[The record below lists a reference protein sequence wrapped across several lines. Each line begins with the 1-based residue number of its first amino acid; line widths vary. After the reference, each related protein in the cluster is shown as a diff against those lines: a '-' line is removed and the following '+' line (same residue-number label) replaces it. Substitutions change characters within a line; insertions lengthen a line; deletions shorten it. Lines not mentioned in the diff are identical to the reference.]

1 MQQSKADRLTGA
13 LQSFLGSSPDVEA
26 VAIVSFDGLV
36 MAAALPDELEEDRI
50 GAMSAA
56 LLGLGEQAVRG
67 LGCGQL
73 NQLFVEGDEGF
84 VFLMS
89 ARDQAVLAAVTSRAA
104 KVGFV
109 LFEMRRAAEAVG
121 LLLEHDE
128 VASVPVGG
136 YGPVTPASA
145 PAAPAVASTVAPV
158 PHGAPVA
165 AIAPLPDA
173 PFAPTAVGTPLFAPA
188 AATAVLPTN
197 GTTPG
202 GHGSEAPGPGSIWG

>member
-1 MQQSKADRLTGA
+1 MNVTKADRLTSAIEG
-13 LQSFLGSSPDVEA
+13 FLASSPDVEA
-26 VAIVSFDGLV
+26 VAVVSFDGLV
-36 MAAALPDELEEDRI
+36 MAAALPDQLEEDRV

-73 NQLFVEGDEGF
+73 NQLFVEGDQGF

-121 LLLEHDE
+121 ALLEDE
-128 VASVPVGG
+128 DPAENVGVAALAV
-136 YGPVTPASA
+136 AAQHA
-145 PAAPAVASTVAPV
+145 PDAAPAPPPWPASSAFAPL
-158 PHGAPVA
+158 PEAPYGHAPVA
-165 AIAPLPDA
+165 PPA
-173 PFAPTAVGTPLFAPA
+173 TPVQPA
-188 AATAVLPTN
+188 AN
-197 GTTPG
+197 GSTT
-202 GHGSEAPGPGSIWG
+202 GHVAGSSGSGFGWG

>member
-1 MQQSKADRLTGA
+1 MFDSKADRLTGA
-13 LQSFLGSSPDVEA
+13 LQSFLASSPDVEA
-26 VAIVSFDGLV
+26 VAVVSFDGLV
-36 MAAALPDELEEDRI
+36 MAAALPDELEEDRV

-56 LLGLGEQAVRG
+56 LLGLGEQAVKG

-121 LLLEHDE
+121 LILED
-128 VASVPVGG
+128 ATPPAPVLA
-136 YGPVTPASA
+136 PFTPAPLPHVA
-145 PAAPAVASTVAPV
+145 PAAPADV
-158 PHGAPVA
+158 
-165 AIAPLPDA
+165 APLPDA
-173 PFAPTAVGTPLFAPA
+173 PRARTALFAGSSSASATGAARDGSADGAVGAG
-188 AATAVLPTN
+188 PT
-197 GTTPG
+197 
-202 GHGSEAPGPGSIWG
+202 WG